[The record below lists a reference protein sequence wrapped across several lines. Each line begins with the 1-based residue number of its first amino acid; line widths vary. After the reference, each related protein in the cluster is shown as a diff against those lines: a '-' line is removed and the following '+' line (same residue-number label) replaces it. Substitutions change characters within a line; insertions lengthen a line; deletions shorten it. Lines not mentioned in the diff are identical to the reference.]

1 MIEDKRP
8 FLVAYDYGM
17 GGLWG
22 VIDARSEGEIH
33 AKFPELSILEERP
46 PWMTQERYEEIFHRE
61 HHDIDEEDAR
71 GLLRAVLADR
81 EPH

>member
-1 MIEDKRP
+1 
-8 FLVAYDYGM
+8 
-17 GGLWG
+17 
-22 VIDARSEGEIH
+22 
-33 AKFPELSILEERP
+33 
-46 PWMTQERYEEIFHRE
+46 MTQERYEEIFHRE